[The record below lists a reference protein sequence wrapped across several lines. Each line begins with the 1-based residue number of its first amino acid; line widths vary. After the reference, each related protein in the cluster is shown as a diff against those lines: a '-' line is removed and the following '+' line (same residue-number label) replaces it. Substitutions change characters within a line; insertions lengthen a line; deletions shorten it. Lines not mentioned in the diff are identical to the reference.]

1 MIAQRS
7 NRPRVPLYLG
17 RCELKDEISFPRAA
31 ISAPSPSSVK
41 EDPISRRPKHRQVE
55 MCKREAAINYRRMTS
70 INQTLLG
77 LDNRA
82 MEERHKKIFN
92 ILEGAPGPINDGTT
106 SRGDSDEDDCIDIE
120 KLKKVIRQLE
130 REETWLHHFTNII
143 PVIQQR
149 CGSKNVE
156 SEDFLKELDKI
167 DVAKKG
173 FMSRDEFKL
182 YNASIVNAPLVS
194 DEDMKLMKYCEVI
207 AESKKIYCFQTNL
220 FVPIVSILL
229 ITIFLLDF
237 FELMDVD
244 VQLRFEV

>member
-1 MIAQRS
+1 MFR
-7 NRPRVPLYLG
+7 G
-17 RCELKDEISFPRAA
+17 
-31 ISAPSPSSVK
+31 
-41 EDPISRRPKHRQVE
+41 
-55 MCKREAAINYRRMTS
+55 EATINYRRMSS
-70 INQTLLG
+70 IKQTLLG

-82 MEERHKKIFN
+82 MEETHRKIFD
-92 ILEGAPGPINDGTT
+92 ILEGAPQEIKALANDSSDT
-106 SRGDSDEDDCIDIE
+106 DEDKCIDIE

-149 CGSKNVE
+149 CGGKNAE